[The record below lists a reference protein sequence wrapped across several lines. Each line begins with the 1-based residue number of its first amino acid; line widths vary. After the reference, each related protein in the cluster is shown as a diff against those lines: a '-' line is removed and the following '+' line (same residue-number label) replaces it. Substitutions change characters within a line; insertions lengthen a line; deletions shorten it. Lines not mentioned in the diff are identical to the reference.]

1 MGINTEYY
9 ARGVSGTYRAL
20 DAMTRQGGDC
30 ETYSAFI
37 SCMLNV
43 TGYTTR
49 YITGGNHAWVEVKV
63 PAEINESG
71 KDLWLAVDN
80 GILKSGVS
88 SREKEAMIKST
99 VYNEVKGWD
108 TYWNADMPR

>member
-1 MGINTEYY
+1 
-9 ARGVSGTYRAL
+9 
-20 DAMTRQGGDC
+20 MTRKGGDC
-30 ETYSAFI
+30 ETNSAFI
-37 SCMLNV
+37 YCMLNV
-43 TGYTTR
+43 SGYTTR

-71 KDLWLAVDN
+71 KDLWLAIDN
-80 GILKSGVS
+80 GNLMAYVTPKM
-88 SREKEAMIKST
+88 KEAMLKTT